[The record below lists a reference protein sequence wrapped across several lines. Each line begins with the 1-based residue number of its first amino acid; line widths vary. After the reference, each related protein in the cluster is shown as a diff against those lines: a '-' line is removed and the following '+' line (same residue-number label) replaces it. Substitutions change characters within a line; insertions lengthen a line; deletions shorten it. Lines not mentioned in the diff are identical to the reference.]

1 MAYDISDYNSYAMM
15 PMSEGLCV
23 VNDQIFIT
31 FEGASNKYMNESS
44 GLTSIGNCTKPVD
57 VIWALDPYELMEI
70 TVAEPEKSIYYE
82 KLHSLADELASRNSL
97 CKEEIEAILA
107 NN

>member
-1 MAYDISDYNSYAMM
+1 MVLENRESDLVIAKVREILREQYQRT
-15 PMSEGLCV
+15 MSIIKERM
-23 VNDQIFIT
+23 D
-31 FEGASNKYMNESS
+31 
-44 GLTSIGNCTKPVD
+44 
-57 VIWALDPYELMEI
+57 
-70 TVAEPEKSIYYE
+70 